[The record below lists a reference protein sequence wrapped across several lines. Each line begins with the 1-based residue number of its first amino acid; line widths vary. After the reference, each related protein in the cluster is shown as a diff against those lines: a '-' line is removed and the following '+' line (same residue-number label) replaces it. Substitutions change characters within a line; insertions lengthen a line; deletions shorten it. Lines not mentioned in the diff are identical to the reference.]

1 MLRWWLPPPAN
12 DYLEQV
18 QGEHFT
24 SGQTTPF
31 SGAFPRRQGG
41 HETTNGG
48 QEGKSR
54 VLELQWSRSL
64 LNKRQAAGTRRRIFV
79 YITNMKCFLLTGE
92 HYQRIQS
99 QRVVPKVQEA
109 EQRSRVEPRGA
120 DRLSARG
127 GQQRAPFW
135 KHWCW
140 TSNGEQER
148 PIMWAAAGAA
158 ARRRL

>member
-1 MLRWWLPPPAN
+1 MLRWWSPPPPN
-12 DYLEQV
+12 DYFEQV

-64 LNKRQAAGTRRRIFV
+64 LLTKGRLRVQGGGSLYT
-79 YITNMKCFLLTGE
+79 LL
-92 HYQRIQS
+92 IWSAFCS
-99 QRVVPKVQEA
+99 QENIIREFNLNELFQKSKKLSKGRGSNQE
-109 EQRSRVEPRGA
+109 EQTVSQPE
-120 DRLSARG
+120 G
-127 GQQRAPFW
+127 G
-135 KHWCW
+135 
-140 TSNGEQER
+140 SNGLHSESAD
-148 PIMWAAAGAA
+148 AAH
-158 ARRRL
+158 LTESKKDQ